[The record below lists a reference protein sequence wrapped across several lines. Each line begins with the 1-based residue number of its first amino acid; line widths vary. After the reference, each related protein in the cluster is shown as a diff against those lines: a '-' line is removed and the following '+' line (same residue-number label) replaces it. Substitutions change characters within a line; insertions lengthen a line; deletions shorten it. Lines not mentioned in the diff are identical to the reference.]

1 VKRGKYKLKRRAER
15 QEETRLRI
23 ARAAVELHGTVGPSK
38 TTISSLAEEAGVSR
52 PTLYSHFPDELSLF
66 KACSSLDL
74 SENPPPDPD
83 PWAKIVDP
91 EERLRS
97 ALTEVYAYYLR
108 REQIMYNV
116 LRDAQGDAEVNANL
130 REVLKPLIAHW
141 ERMKEILAT
150 AWEVN
155 EERPQ
160 QQQQQLLL
168 LLLLLRGAI
177 GVALDFQTWRTMVR
191 EQDLTDEQAIELMVR
206 MVRCVMR
213 K

>member
-23 ARAAVELHGTVGPSK
+23 TRAAVELHGTVGPSK
-38 TTISSLAEEAGVSR
+38 TTMSALAEEAGVSR
-52 PTLYSHFPDELSLF
+52 PTVYSHFPDELSLF
-66 KACSSLDL
+66 EACSSLDL

-83 PWAKIVDP
+83 PWAKIADP

-108 REQIMYNV
+108 RERMMYNV
-116 LRDAQGDAEVNANL
+116 LRDAQDDAEVSGNL
-130 REVLKPLIAHW
+130 REVLKPLFAHW

-150 AWEVN
+150 AWEVS

-160 QQQQQLLL
+160 QQ
-168 LLLLLRGAI
+168 LLRAAI

-191 EQDLTDEQAIELMVR
+191 EQGLTDEQAIELMVR
-206 MVRCVMR
+206 MVRCTR
-213 K
+213 

>member
-38 TTISSLAEEAGVSR
+38 TTMSALAEEAGVSR

-74 SENPPPDPD
+74 SENPLPDPD
-83 PWAKIVDP
+83 PWAKIADP
-91 EERLRS
+91 EERLMI

-160 QQQQQLLL
+160 QQQ

-206 MVRCVMR
+206 MVRCVMQ

>member
-38 TTISSLAEEAGVSR
+38 TTMSALAEEAGVSR

-74 SENPPPDPD
+74 SENPLPDPD
-83 PWAKIVDP
+83 PWAKIADP

-160 QQQQQLLL
+160 QQQQQQ

>member
-1 VKRGKYKLKRRAER
+1 VKRGKYRLKRRAER

-23 ARAAVELHGTVGPSK
+23 ARAAVELHETVGPSK
-38 TTISSLAEEAGVSR
+38 TTMSALAEEAGVSR
-52 PTLYSHFPDELSLF
+52 PTVYSHFPDELSLF

-83 PWAKIVDP
+83 PWAKIADP

-108 REQIMYNV
+108 RERMMYNV

-130 REVLKPLIAHW
+130 REVLKPMTAHW

-150 AWEVN
+150 ALEVS

-160 QQQQQLLL
+160 Q
-168 LLLLLRGAI
+168 LLRGAI

-191 EQDLTDEQAIELMVR
+191 GQGLTNEQAIELMVR
-206 MVRCVMR
+206 MVRCTR
-213 K
+213 RG

>member
-1 VKRGKYKLKRRAER
+1 MKRGKYKLKRRAER

-38 TTISSLAEEAGVSR
+38 TTMSALAEEAGVSR

-74 SENPPPDPD
+74 SENPLPDPD
-83 PWAKIVDP
+83 PWAKIADP

-160 QQQQQLLL
+160 Q
-168 LLLLLRGAI
+168 LLRGAI

-206 MVRCVMR
+206 MVRCTTR
-213 K
+213 

>member
-1 VKRGKYKLKRRAER
+1 LVVKRGKYELKRRAER

-23 ARAAVELHGTVGPSK
+23 TRAAVELHGTVGPSK
-38 TTISSLAEEAGVSR
+38 TTMSALAEEAGVSR
-52 PTLYSHFPDELSLF
+52 PTVYSHFPDELSLF
-66 KACSSLDL
+66 EACSSLDL

-83 PWAKIVDP
+83 PWAKIADP

-108 REQIMYNV
+108 RERMMYNV
-116 LRDAQGDAEVNANL
+116 LRDAQDDEEVSGNL
-130 REVLKPLIAHW
+130 REVLKPLFAHW

-150 AWEVN
+150 AWEVS

-160 QQQQQLLL
+160 QQ
-168 LLLLLRGAI
+168 LLRAAI

-191 EQDLTDEQAIELMVR
+191 EQGLTDEQAIELMVR
-206 MVRCVMR
+206 MVRCTR
-213 K
+213 

>member
-1 VKRGKYKLKRRAER
+1 MKRGKYKLKRRAER

-23 ARAAVELHGTVGPSK
+23 ARAAAELHETVGPSK
-38 TTISSLAEEAGVSR
+38 TTISALAEEAGVSR
-52 PTLYSHFPDELSLF
+52 PTIYSHFPNELSLF

-83 PWAKIVDP
+83 PWAKIADP

-108 REQIMYNV
+108 RERIMYNV
-116 LRDAQGDAEVNANL
+116 LRDAQGDAEVNANV
-130 REVLKPLIAHW
+130 REVLKPLFAHW

-150 AWEVN
+150 AWEVS

-160 QQQQQLLL
+160 QQQ
-168 LLLLLRGAI
+168 LLRGAI

-191 EQDLTDEQAIELMVR
+191 EQGLTDEQAIELMVR
-206 MVRCVMR
+206 MVRCTTR
-213 K
+213 

>member
-38 TTISSLAEEAGVSR
+38 TTMSALAEEAGVSR

-74 SENPPPDPD
+74 SENPLPDPD
-83 PWAKIVDP
+83 PWAKIADP

-168 LLLLLRGAI
+168 LLRGAI
-177 GVALDFQTWRTMVR
+177 GVALDFQTWRTMLR

>member
-1 VKRGKYKLKRRAER
+1 LVVKRGKYELKRRAER

-23 ARAAVELHGTVGPSK
+23 TRAAVELHGTVGPSK
-38 TTISSLAEEAGVSR
+38 TTMSALAEEAGVSR
-52 PTLYSHFPDELSLF
+52 PTVYSHFPDELSLF
-66 KACSSLDL
+66 EACSSLDL

-83 PWAKIVDP
+83 PWAKIADP

-108 REQIMYNV
+108 RERMMYNV
-116 LRDAQGDAEVNANL
+116 LRDAQDDEEVSGNL
-130 REVLKPLIAHW
+130 REVLKPLFAHW

-150 AWEVN
+150 AWEVS

-160 QQQQQLLL
+160 QQLLCA
-168 LLLLLRGAI
+168 AI

-191 EQDLTDEQAIELMVR
+191 EQGLTDEQAIELMVR
-206 MVRCVMR
+206 MVRCR
-213 K
+213 R

>member
-1 VKRGKYKLKRRAER
+1 MKRGKYKLKRRAER

-23 ARAAVELHGTVGPSK
+23 ARAAVELHQTVGPSK
-38 TTISSLAEEAGVSR
+38 TTMRALAEEAGVSR
-52 PTLYSHFPDELSLF
+52 PTIYSHFPNELSLF

-74 SENPPPDPD
+74 SENPPPDPN
-83 PWAKIVDP
+83 PWAKIADP

-108 REQIMYNV
+108 RERIMYNV
-116 LRDAQGDAEVNANL
+116 LRDAQGDAEVNANM
-130 REVLKPLIAHW
+130 REVLKPLFAHW

-150 AWEVN
+150 AWEVS

-160 QQQQQLLL
+160 QQ
-168 LLLLLRGAI
+168 LLRGAI

-191 EQDLTDEQAIELMVR
+191 GQGLTDEQAIELMVG
-206 MVRCVMR
+206 MVRCAR
-213 K
+213 

>member
-1 VKRGKYKLKRRAER
+1 LVVKRGKYELKRRAER

-23 ARAAVELHGTVGPSK
+23 TRAAVELHGTVGPSK
-38 TTISSLAEEAGVSR
+38 TTMSALAEEAGVSR
-52 PTLYSHFPDELSLF
+52 PTVYSHFPDELSLF
-66 KACSSLDL
+66 EACSSLDL

-83 PWAKIVDP
+83 PWAKIADP

-108 REQIMYNV
+108 RERMMYNV
-116 LRDAQGDAEVNANL
+116 LRDAQDDAEVSGNL
-130 REVLKPLIAHW
+130 REVLKPLFAHW

-150 AWEVN
+150 AWEVS

-160 QQQQQLLL
+160 QQ
-168 LLLLLRGAI
+168 LLRAAI

-191 EQDLTDEQAIELMVR
+191 EQGLTDEQAIELMVR
-206 MVRCVMR
+206 MVRCTR
-213 K
+213 

>member
-1 VKRGKYKLKRRAER
+1 MKRGKYELKRRAER

-23 ARAAVELHGTVGPSK
+23 VRAAVELHGTVGPSK
-38 TTISSLAEEAGVSR
+38 TTIGALAEEAGVSR
-52 PTLYSHFPDELSLF
+52 PTVYSHFPDELSLF

-74 SENPPPDPD
+74 SENPLPDPE
-83 PWAKIVDP
+83 PWAEILDP

-108 REQIMYNV
+108 KERMMYNV
-116 LRDAQGDAEVNANL
+116 LRDAQGDAEVSANL
-130 REVLKPLIAHW
+130 REVLKPLFAPW

-160 QQQQQLLL
+160 Q
-168 LLLLLRGAI
+168 LLRGAI

-191 EQDLTDEQAIELMVR
+191 GQGLTEAQAVDLMVR
-206 MVRCVMR
+206 MVRCTRCV
-213 K
+213 

>member
-38 TTISSLAEEAGVSR
+38 TTMSALAEEAGVSR

-66 KACSSLDL
+66 KACSSLDI

-160 QQQQQLLL
+160 QQQ